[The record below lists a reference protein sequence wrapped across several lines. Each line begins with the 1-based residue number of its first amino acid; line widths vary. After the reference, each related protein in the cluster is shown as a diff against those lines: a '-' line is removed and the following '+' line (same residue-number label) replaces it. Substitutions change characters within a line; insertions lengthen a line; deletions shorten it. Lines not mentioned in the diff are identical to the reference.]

1 MSVKKIR
8 IKESIFDRDNIIK
21 TIFTKEVLNN
31 LSNSA
36 PEVIIIRNALFGY
49 STDTDWDKVYYIMLK
64 WMPELKL
71 KYPENVEDLDMTY
84 M

>member
-1 MSVKKIR
+1 MKLNINEA
-8 IKESIFDRDNIIK
+8 ILDRDSIIK

-49 STDTDWDKVYYIMLK
+49 STDTDWEAVYSIMLK

-71 KYPENVEDLDMTY
+71 KYPEDINDLDASY
-84 M
+84 LHK

>member
-1 MSVKKIR
+1 MKL
-8 IKESIFDRDNIIK
+8 SINEAILDRDNIIK

-36 PEVIIIRNALFGY
+36 PEVIIIRNALFGC
-49 STDTDWDKVYYIMLK
+49 STDTDWEAVYSIMLK

-71 KYPENVEDLDMTY
+71 KYPEDANDLDTSY
-84 M
+84 LHK